1 MRIEANGFEVTLKL
15 YSGPERMVT
24 RYATFDEVEEVISF
38 LETMTEM
45 LNIDDEV
52 VVSANVMY
60 EKLNG
65 EIEFDAQIEMIHC
78 LAQHLKQQLT
88 RL

>member
-15 YSGPERMVT
+15 YGGCEHVAT
-24 RYATFDEVEEVISF
+24 RYATFEEVEEVQIF
-38 LETMTEM
+38 LETMSDM
-45 LNIDDEV
+45 LNVDDV
-52 VVSANVMY
+52 VIVHANVIY

-65 EIEFDAQIEMIHC
+65 EIEYDAQIEIIKC
-78 LAQHLKQQLT
+78 LAQNLKQQLT